1 LKAQRKSATKT
12 FRGRNRKVVAA
23 LQACVLGM
31 GVCCVTSVW
40 AQEPAPK
47 ISRIEIEF
55 AGPKSVSADLI
66 RGNIR
71 SRVGEPYRAI
81 TVDDDIRSL
90 YSTDLFYNIRVR
102 RDAAEDGGVVITYVL
117 QANPRLTEVLV
128 QGNAKIKE
136 REIRK
141 KITSKIGQAL
151 DERKLFT
158 DARAIEELYQKKGYP
173 RTTVKYALSIDEG
186 AGQGTATFEIQE
198 SPKVKITNVEFAGAE
213 AFSQKQLRKV
223 LKGTRRHWMFSWL
236 TRGGYFRD
244 EKFEED
250 QELLKTFYR
259 EKGYIDFDLQKV
271 EFDNETPTRMVV
283 RLHVTEGQQYKVGQI
298 KFQGTTMLP
307 TEAIKPDFD
316 PAGAPATPEERRTW
330 SEALLLNRDFTMKE
344 GETFTMK
351 GMRANATAIENFY
364 DARGHIDVS
373 QEGKLRTRRIPNP
386 ETGTMDLEYTVE
398 EGQKSFVEKIEI
410 RGNTKTKDKVVR
422 RELAISPGETFDMTR
437 VKLSQRRLQ
446 GLGYFSK
453 VDARPENTDLPNRKD
468 LVISVEEQRTG
479 RMSFGAGFSSIDS
492 LVAYT
497 EITQGNFDLFHPPYF
512 TGGGQK
518 FRLQLQV
525 GTERQDYVLS
535 LTEPWFLDQRLS
547 LTTEL
552 YHQRK
557 NYQSLGNLYDEVRT
571 GARVGLSKAL
581 PRPLILD
588 ELLGKGDFI
597 GSVYYNIENV
607 GILLD
612 DDLHG
617 FRTVTVPPL
626 NLPQL
631 EPNNAPLA
639 ILNED
644 GYALLTRVGMAFAYD
659 TRNDVRLPNGGQRTE
674 LSAEL
679 TSSYLGGERDYYKL
693 QLETAW
699 YFTGLLKGHV
709 LEFGGRS
716 GVVEGLDGD
725 TVPFYDRFYLGGL
738 YSLRGFR
745 YRAISPREAD
755 PQGGYFREPVGGH
768 TFWFGSVEYS
778 IPIVESEAGAGL
790 RLAAFYDIGS
800 VGESSYSFNADNFSD
815 NWGLGVRINI
825 PQLGPLR
832 IDYGIPLHYDEFSN
846 GKARIQFG
854 VGWQR
859 PF

>member
-1 LKAQRKSATKT
+1 L
-12 FRGRNRKVVAA
+12 AA
-23 LQACVLGM
+23 LLQACVLGI
-31 GVCCVTSVW
+31 GVGWATSVW
-40 AQEPAPK
+40 AQEAAPK
-47 ISRIEIEF
+47 ISRINIEF
-55 AGPKSVSADLI
+55 AGPQSVSPELI

-71 SRVGEPYRAI
+71 SRVGETYRAI
-81 TVDDDIRSL
+81 TVDDDIHSL
-90 YSTDLFYNIRVR
+90 YATDLFYNIRVR
-102 RDAAEDGGVVITYVL
+102 RDRADDGGVIITYVV
-117 QANPRLTEVLV
+117 QANPRLTEIQLA
-128 QGNAKIKE
+128 GNAKIRD

-173 RTTVKYALSIDEG
+173 RTTVRYALNINEG
-186 AGQGTATFEIQE
+186 AGQGTATFEITE
-198 SPKVKITNVEFAGAE
+198 SPKVKITNVEFVGAE
-213 AFSQKQLRKV
+213 EFSQKKLRKV

-236 TRGGYFRD
+236 TRGGFFRD

-250 QELLKTFYR
+250 QELLKNYYR
-259 EKGYIDFDLQKV
+259 DRGYIDFDLQKV
-271 EFDNETPTRMVV
+271 EFATETPTRMVV
-283 RLHVTEGQQYKVGQI
+283 RLHVHEGQQYKVGQI
-298 KFQGTTMLP
+298 TFQGTTMLP
-307 TEAIKPDFD
+307 VAAVRPEFEAG
-316 PAGAPATPEERRTW
+316 GAPATPEERRAW
-330 SEALLLNRDFTMKE
+330 SEALLLNRDFKMKE
-344 GETFTMK
+344 GETFTVK
-351 GMRANATAIENFY
+351 GLRDNAAAIENFY

-373 QEGKLRTRRIPNP
+373 QQGRLRSRRIPNP
-386 ETGTMDLEYTVE
+386 ETGTMDLEYSVE

-410 RGNTKTKDKVVR
+410 RGNTKTKDKVIR
-422 RELAISPGETFDMTR
+422 RELAIAPGETFDMTR

-468 LVISVEEQRTG
+468 LVVSVEEQRTG

-497 EITQGNFDLFHPPYF
+497 EVTQGNFDLFNPPYF

-518 FRLQLQV
+518 FRLQVQL

-535 LTEPWFLDQRLS
+535 LTEPWFLDQRLA

-588 ELLGKGDFI
+588 ELLGTGDFI

-607 GILLD
+607 GILLNNN
-612 DDLHG
+612 LHG
-617 FRTVTVPPL
+617 PRTVTVPPL

-631 EPNNAPLA
+631 EPNNAPMAL
-639 ILNED
+639 IRED
-644 GYALLTRVGMAFAYD
+644 GYSLLTRVGVAFAYD

-674 LSAEL
+674 LSTEL
-679 TSSYLGGERDYYKL
+679 TSGYLGGERDYYKL
-693 QLETAW
+693 QLESAW
-699 YFTGLLKGHV
+699 YFPGLFKGHV
-709 LEFGGRS
+709 LELGGRA

-725 TVPFYDRFYLGGL
+725 TVPFYDRYYLGGL

-745 YRAISPREAD
+745 YRAISPREVN
-755 PQGGYFREPVGGH
+755 PLGGYFNEPVGGQS
-768 TFWFGSVEYS
+768 FWLGSVEYS
-778 IPIVESEAGAGL
+778 VPIVESEAGAGL
-790 RLAAFYDIGS
+790 RLAVFYDIGS
-800 VGESSYSFNADNFSD
+800 VGESPYSFNTGDFSD
-815 NWGLGVRINI
+815 NWGVGVRINI
-825 PQLGPLR
+825 PNLGPLR
-832 IDYGIPLHYDEFSN
+832 IDYGIPLHHDEFST